1 MITPLRRSS
10 FRGICKYASSL
21 LLAAVSLCSAHLPV
35 QAQVNGVGQKPYL
48 GWSTFSEQS
57 INGSFLTQ
65 ANIQAQSDAL
75 AASGL
80 QQHGFQYINI
90 DSGWMST
97 FDANG
102 RPIPAAPNFPDIKAL
117 IDHIHAN
124 GQKAGIYWIPGI
136 EQPAVDG
143 NFPILGTPYTTQ
155 QIVAMPL
162 AQGNTFAGPL
172 PNPFHDKIDFTK
184 PGAQE
189 YINSVV
195 ALFASWGIDFIKLDS
210 VAPGSDVDSTAIDD
224 RPDVEAWSKAIAQ
237 SGRPIWL
244 TISWDI
250 DQDFLSTWQQFSN
263 ARRIDQDVECE
274 GGCATL
280 TDWPH
285 VILREYEAVGWEHS
299 TGPTMGWNDLDTLD
313 VGDGALDGLTPDEKQ
328 SAITLWAMVNAP
340 MYLGGDLTQ
349 LDSFAKSSLSNDEL
363 IAIDQSGHPAA
374 QMFGGYT
381 PVWVSDA
388 GDGSD
393 YVALFNL
400 NAFPTKVTVNWS
412 DLGFATAGSV
422 RDVWNRI
429 NLSGFSQNF
438 STVLA
443 GHGSRVLKVSRIGS
457 VPEPEGTVYEGESG
471 IFTGTATISNC
482 TACSGGAEAG
492 FLGGAPGTDTVTFN
506 NVQVARTG
514 TYLMEVDYLTEDPRA
529 YEYTINGGPSATLN
543 LGGGS
548 FSLPASTTVPVN
560 LTKGLNTI
568 TFGNAG
574 TFAPGLDRII
584 IRGNGNAIPS
594 ATTTYEA
601 EAATLTG
608 TSSVGGCSYCSGG
621 AIVGSFGAGA
631 GNSVTF
637 NNVTVPQSGMY
648 QLEVDYA
655 TSGPRTFFAT
665 VNNGTPIELDLNGST
680 FSDPQPIVIPVQL
693 NAGVNTISFGN
704 PNAGGFAPGLDS
716 ITVGPIVATPN
727 LSGAITH
734 KIGPEN
740 LRLWQLTLANGGAS
754 AATQTLLN
762 NFTIV
767 PSAGN
772 HGCKARILL
781 PTPVFL
787 GTIASASSRS
797 IEVPVSFTPS
807 CTNGDTFA
815 VHAVFSSGNGT
826 DVGTLATTNQPR

>member
-1 MITPLRRSS
+1 MKTPLRGAVQGQAR
-10 FRGICKYASSL
+10 KYAFSL
-21 LLAAVSLCSAHLPV
+21 LLAASGLLAPHWSA

-48 GWSTFSEQS
+48 GWSTFSEQT

-80 QQHGFQYINI
+80 QQHGFRYINI

-124 GQKAGIYWIPGI
+124 GQKAGIYWIPGT
-136 EQPAVDG
+136 EQPAVNG

-155 QIVAMPL
+155 QIVAIPL
-162 AQGNTFAGPL
+162 AQGNTFAAAP

-195 ALFASWGIDFIKLDS
+195 DLFASWGIDLIKLDA

-244 TISWDI
+244 TVSWDI

-263 ARRIDQDVECE
+263 ARRIDQDIECE

-299 TGPTMGWNDLDTLD
+299 IGPTMGWNDLDTLD
-313 VGDGALDGLTPDEKQ
+313 VGDGAIDGLTPDEKQ

-349 LDSFAKSSLSNDEL
+349 LDSFAKSALSNDEL
-363 IAIDQSGHPAA
+363 IAIDQSTHPGA
-374 QMFGGYT
+374 QVRGGFT
-381 PVWVSDA
+381 PVWVSDT
-388 GDGSD
+388 GDGYE

-412 DLGFATAGSV
+412 DLGFANALSV

-429 NLSGFSQNF
+429 DLGGFAGSF
-438 STVLA
+438 STVLV
-443 GHGSRVLKVSRIGS
+443 GHGARILKVRRAGNI
-457 VPEPEGTVYEGESG
+457 PEPDGNVYEGESG
-471 IFTGTATISNC
+471 IFTGTATISQC
-482 TACSGGAEAG
+482 SACSGGAEAG

-529 YEYTINGGPSATLN
+529 FEYTVNGGVSATLN

-548 FSLPASTTVPVN
+548 FNLPASTTVPVQ
-560 LTKGLNTI
+560 LKKGLNII

-584 IRGNGNAIPS
+584 IRGNGNVIPS
-594 ATTTYEA
+594 ASTTYEA

-608 TSSVGGCSYCSGG
+608 TANAGGCPYCSGG

-631 GNSVTF
+631 GNDVTF
-637 NNVTVPQSGMY
+637 NNVTVPESGTY

-655 TSGPRTFFAT
+655 TQGPRTFFAT

-680 FSDPQPIVIPVQL
+680 FSDPQPIIIPVQL
-693 NAGVNTISFGN
+693 NAGKNTIVFGN
-704 PNAGGFAPGLDS
+704 PNANGFAPGLDS
-716 ITVGPIVATPN
+716 ITVGPIVGTPN
-727 LSGAITH
+727 LSGAITG

-740 LRLWQLTLANGGAS
+740 LRLWQLTLTNKGTS
-754 AATQTLLN
+754 AASQALLN
-762 NFTIV
+762 SFTIV
-767 PSAGN
+767 PNAGN
-772 HGCKARILL
+772 HGCKAQIVV

-787 GTIASASSRS
+787 GSIAPGSNRS
-797 IEVPVSFTPS
+797 VEVPISFTPS
-807 CTNGDTFA
+807 CDKEDTFS
-815 VHAVFSSGNGT
+815 VHAVFSAGNGA
-826 DVGTLATTNQPR
+826 DVGTLAVSNQTK

>member
-1 MITPLRRSS
+1 MHTSTTCFHRIFRPLRAVALVS
-10 FRGICKYASSL
+10 ALSSL
-21 LLAAVSLCSAHLPV
+21 LPAA
-35 QAQVNGVGQKPYL
+35 AQVNDSGQRPYL
-48 GWSTFSEQS
+48 GWSTFSEQT
-57 INGSFLTQ
+57 INSSFLTQ

-75 AASGL
+75 AASRL

-155 QIVAMPL
+155 QIVAIPL

-189 YINSVV
+189 YINSIVD
-195 ALFASWGIDFIKLDS
+195 LFASWGIDFIKLDS
-210 VAPGSDVDSTAIDD
+210 VAPGSDVDNTSIDD
-224 RPDVEAWSKAIAQ
+224 RPDVEAWSKAIAK

-285 VILREYEAVGWEHS
+285 VILREYEAVGWEHNA
-299 TGPTMGWNDLDTLD
+299 GPTMGWNDLDTLD
-313 VGDGALDGLTPDEKQ
+313 VGNGSLDGLTTDEKQ

-349 LDSFAKSSLSNDEL
+349 LDSFAKSALSNDEL
-363 IAIDQSGHPAA
+363 IAIDQSTHPGV
-374 QMFGGYT
+374 QVRGGFT
-381 PVWVSDA
+381 PVWVSDT
-388 GDGSD
+388 GDGYE

-400 NAFPTKVTVNWS
+400 NAFPTKVTVNWN
-412 DLGFATAGSV
+412 DLGFAAAGSV

-429 NLSGFSQNF
+429 DLSGLSQGFSA
-438 STVLA
+438 VLV
-443 GHGSRVLKVSRIGS
+443 GHGSRVLKVRRIGG
-457 VPEPEGTVYEGESG
+457 VTEPGGTVYEGESG

-482 TACSGGAEAG
+482 AACSGGAEAG

-529 YEYTINGGPSATLN
+529 YEYTINGGPAATLN

-548 FSLPASTTVPVN
+548 FNLPASTTVPVN

-584 IRGNGNAIPS
+584 IRGDGNATPG

-608 TSSVGGCSYCSGG
+608 TSSIGGCPYCSGG

-680 FSDPQPIVIPVQL
+680 FSDPQPVVIPVQL

-716 ITVGPIVATPN
+716 ITVGPIVNNPD
-727 LSGAITH
+727 LSAAITR
-734 KIGPEN
+734 KSGTDD
-740 LRLWQLTLANGGAS
+740 LRLWHLTLSNTGS
-754 AATQTLLN
+754 DQAAQTTLDS
-762 NFTIV
+762 FTV
-767 PSAGN
+767 VSTDSSS
-772 HGCKARILL
+772 GCKAVA
-781 PTPVFL
+781 VFSAPLSL
-787 GTIASASSRS
+787 GTIPAAGSRS
-797 IEVPVSFTPS
+797 VTVPVVFSRACGTD
-807 CTNGDTFA
+807 NTFG
-815 VHAVFSSGNGT
+815 VHAVFSANQGA
-826 DVGTLATTNQPR
+826 DVGTLVSNSETE

>member
-1 MITPLRRSS
+1 MQTRLRGFGS
-10 FRGICKYASSL
+10 FQTRKYICSLFLAAIGL
-21 LLAAVSLCSAHLPV
+21 LLPHLPA

-48 GWSTFSEQS
+48 GWSTFSEQT

-143 NFPILGTPYTTQ
+143 NFRILGTPYTTQ
-155 QIVAMPL
+155 QIVAIPL

-189 YINSVV
+189 YINSIVD
-195 ALFASWGIDFIKLDS
+195 LFASWGIDFIKLDS
-210 VAPGSDVDSTAIDD
+210 VAPGSDVDSLAIDD

-244 TISWDI
+244 TVSWDI

-263 ARRIDQDVECE
+263 ARRIDQDIECE
-274 GGCATL
+274 GRCATL

-285 VILREYEAVGWEHS
+285 VVLREYEAVGWEHNA
-299 TGPTMGWNDLDTLD
+299 GPTMGWNDLDTLD
-313 VGDGALDGLTPDEKQ
+313 VGDGTLDGLTQDEKQ

-340 MYLGGDLTQ
+340 MYLGGDLTK
-349 LDSFAKSSLSNDEL
+349 LDSFAKSALSNDEV
-363 IAIDQSGHPAA
+363 IAIDQSEHPAT
-374 QMFGGYT
+374 QVRGGFT
-381 PVWVSDA
+381 PVWVSDTD
-388 GDGSD
+388 DGYE
-393 YVALFNL
+393 YVAIFNL
-400 NAFPTKVTVNWS
+400 NAFPTKVTVMWS
-412 DLGFATAGSV
+412 DLGFATAARV

-429 NLSGFSQNF
+429 NLGGFSSGF
-438 STVLA
+438 STVLV
-443 GHGSRVLKVSRIGS
+443 GHGSRVLKVRRVGRVS
-457 VPEPEGTVYEGESG
+457 EPEENVYEGESG
-471 IFTGTATISNC
+471 VFTGTATVSNC
-482 TACSGGAEAG
+482 SACSGGAEAG

-506 NVQVARTG
+506 NVEAPRAG

-529 YEYTINGGPSATLN
+529 YEYSINGGPSATLN

-548 FSLPASTTVPVN
+548 FSLPASTTVPVT
-560 LTKGLNTI
+560 LQKGLNAI

-584 IRGNGNAIPS
+584 IRGNGDAIPS
-594 ATTTYEA
+594 ASTTYEA

-608 TSSVGGCSYCSGG
+608 TASVGGCSYCSGG
-621 AIVGSFGAGA
+621 AIVGSFGAGV

-637 NNVTVPQSGMY
+637 NNVTVPDSGMY

-655 TSGPRTFFAT
+655 TQGPRTFFAT

-693 NAGVNTISFGN
+693 HAGVNTIAFGN
-704 PNAGGFAPGLDS
+704 PNEGGFAPGLDS
-716 ITVGPIVATPN
+716 ITVAPIVGTPD
-727 LSGAITH
+727 LSAAVTR
-734 KIGPEN
+734 KAGPAD
-740 LRLWQLTLANGGAS
+740 LRLWQVTLANGGNS
-754 AATQTLLN
+754 TAAQTLLN
-762 NFTIV
+762 SFTIV
-767 PSAGN
+767 PNTGDHGCRASVLLPMPLPVGPIAPLSTRSVEVPILFAPGCGKNDTFSVQAVFSAGN
-772 HGCKARILL
+772 G
-781 PTPVFL
+781 
-787 GTIASASSRS
+787 S
-797 IEVPVSFTPS
+797 
-807 CTNGDTFA
+807 
-815 VHAVFSSGNGT
+815 
-826 DVGTLATTNQPR
+826 DVGTLALSNENE

>member
-1 MITPLRRSS
+1 MITPLRGSN

-21 LLAAVSLCSAHLPV
+21 LLAAVSLCSAHLPA
-35 QAQVNGVGQKPYL
+35 QAQVNGVGQRPYL
-48 GWSTFSEQS
+48 GWSTFSEQT

-210 VAPGSDVDSTAIDD
+210 VAPGSDVDNTSIDD

-263 ARRIDQDVECE
+263 ARRIDQDIECE

-313 VGDGALDGLTPDEKQ
+313 VGDGSLDGLTPDEKQ

-349 LDSFAKSSLSNDEL
+349 LDSFAKSALSNDEL
-363 IAIDQSGHPAA
+363 IAIDQSGHPGE
-374 QMFGGYT
+374 QVRGGFT
-381 PVWVSDA
+381 PVWTSDTD
-388 GDGSD
+388 DGYE

-412 DLGFATAGSV
+412 DLGFTAASSV
-422 RDVWNRI
+422 RDVWDRI
-429 NLSGFSQNF
+429 DLGAFPGSF
-438 STVLA
+438 STVLV
-443 GHGSRVLKVSRIGS
+443 GHGSRILRVRHVGH
-457 VPEPEGTVYEGESG
+457 VAQPEGNVYEGESG

-548 FSLPASTTVPVN
+548 FALPASTTVPVN

-584 IRGNGNAIPS
+584 VRGDGNAIPS
-594 ATTTYEA
+594 TTTTYEA

-608 TSSVGGCSYCSGG
+608 TSSVGGCPYCSGG

-716 ITVGPIVATPN
+716 ITVGPIVNTPN

-734 KIGPEN
+734 KTGPAN
-740 LRLWQLTLANGGAS
+740 LRLWQLTLANGGTS

-762 NFTIV
+762 SFTIV
-767 PSAGN
+767 PNAGN
-772 HGCKARILL
+772 HGCKTKILL
-781 PTPVFL
+781 PTPIFL
-787 GTIASASSRS
+787 GNIAPASSRS

-826 DVGTLATTNQPR
+826 DVGTLATTNQTK

>member
-1 MITPLRRSS
+1 MQTSLRGFGS
-10 FRGICKYASSL
+10 FQTCKYIYSLFLAATGFL
-21 LLAAVSLCSAHLPV
+21 LLHSFA

-48 GWSTFSEQS
+48 GWSTFSEQT
-57 INGSFLTQ
+57 INSSFLTQ

-124 GQKAGIYWIPGI
+124 GQKGGIYWIPGI

-143 NFPILGTPYTTQ
+143 NFPILGTLYTTQ
-155 QIVAMPL
+155 QIVAIPL
-162 AQGNTFAGPL
+162 AQGNTFAAPP

-189 YINSVV
+189 YINSIVD
-195 ALFASWGIDFIKLDS
+195 LFASWGIDFIKLDA
-210 VAPGSDVDSTAIDD
+210 VAPGSDVDSLAIDD

-244 TISWDI
+244 TVSWDI

-263 ARRIDQDVECE
+263 ARRIDQDIECE
-274 GGCATL
+274 GRCATL

-285 VILREYEAVGWEHS
+285 VVLREYEAVGWEHNI
-299 TGPTMGWNDLDTLD
+299 GPTMGWNDLDTLD
-313 VGDGALDGLTPDEKQ
+313 VGDGTLDGLTQDEKQ

-340 MYLGGDLTQ
+340 MYLGGDLTK
-349 LDSFAKSSLSNDEL
+349 LDSFAKSALSNDEV
-363 IAIDQSGHPAA
+363 IAIDQSEHPGT
-374 QMFGGYT
+374 QVRGGFT
-381 PVWVSDA
+381 PVWVSDTN
-388 GDGSD
+388 DGYE

-400 NAFPTKVTVNWS
+400 NAFPTQVTVRWS
-412 DLGFATAGSV
+412 DLGFAAAASV

-429 NLSGFSQNF
+429 NLGSFSNSF

-443 GHGSRVLKVSRIGS
+443 GHGSRVLKVRRVGS
-457 VPEPEGTVYEGESG
+457 VSDPGGTVYEGESG
-471 IFTGTATISNC
+471 SFTGTATVSNC
-482 TACSGGAEAG
+482 SACSGGAEAG

-506 NVQVARTG
+506 NVEAPRAG
-514 TYLMEVDYLTEDPRA
+514 TYFMEVDYLTEDPRA
-529 YEYTINGGPSATLN
+529 YEYNIDGGPSATLN

-548 FSLPASTTVPVN
+548 FNLPSSTTVPVTLN
-560 LTKGLNTI
+560 KGLNTI

-584 IRGNGNAIPS
+584 IRGNGDAIPS
-594 ATTTYEA
+594 TSTTYEA
-601 EAATLTG
+601 AAATLTG
-608 TSSVGGCSYCSGG
+608 TASVGGCPYCSGG
-621 AIVGSFGAGA
+621 AIVGSFGGGA

-637 NNVTVPQSGMY
+637 NNVTVPDGGMY

-655 TSGPRTFFAT
+655 TQGPRTFFAT

-693 NAGVNTISFGN
+693 QAGVNTISFGN
-704 PNAGGFAPGLDS
+704 PNEGGFAPGLDN
-716 ITVGPIVATPN
+716 ITVAPIVGTPD
-727 LSGAITH
+727 LSAAVTR
-734 KIGPEN
+734 KAGPAD
-740 LRLWQLTLANGGAS
+740 LRLWQVTLANGGNS

-762 NFTIV
+762 TFTIV
-767 PSAGN
+767 PNAGN
-772 HGCKARILL
+772 HGCKASVLL
-781 PTPVFL
+781 PTPLPV
-787 GTIASASSRS
+787 GSIAPSSTRS
-797 IEVPVSFTPS
+797 VEVPILFAPG
-807 CTNGDTFA
+807 CGKNDTFS
-815 VHAVFSSGNGT
+815 VQAVFSAGNGS
-826 DVGTLATTNQPR
+826 DVSTLALTNETE

>member
-1 MITPLRRSS
+1 MKTQLRGSGQRQT
-10 FRGICKYASSL
+10 RRYALSL
-21 LLAAVSLCSAHLPV
+21 LLATSSLFAPHQFV

-48 GWSTFSEQS
+48 GWSTFSEQT
-57 INGSFLTQ
+57 INSGFLTQ

-90 DSGWMST
+90 DSGWQST

-117 IDHIHAN
+117 VDHIHAN

-136 EQPAVDG
+136 EQPAVNG

-155 QIVAMPL
+155 QIVAIPL
-162 AQGNTFAGPL
+162 AQGNTFAAPP

-189 YINSVV
+189 YINSIVN
-195 ALFASWGIDFIKLDS
+195 LFASWGIDFIKLDS

-237 SGRPIWL
+237 SGLPIWL
-244 TISWDI
+244 TVSWDI

-263 ARRIDQDVECE
+263 ARRIDQDIECE

-285 VILREYEAVGWEHS
+285 VVLREHEAVGWEHS
-299 TGPTMGWNDLDTLD
+299 AGPTMGWNDLDTLD
-313 VGDGALDGLTPDEKQ
+313 VGDGAIDGLTPDEKQ

-349 LDSFAKSSLSNDEL
+349 LDSFAKSALSNDEL
-363 IAIDQSGHPAA
+363 IAIDQSTHPGA
-374 QMFGGYT
+374 QVRGGFT
-381 PVWVSDA
+381 PVW
-388 GDGSD
+388 GSD
-393 YVALFNL
+393 TQDGYEYVALFNL
-400 NAFPTKVTVNWS
+400 NAFPTAVTVNWS
-412 DLGFATAGSV
+412 DLGFSNALSV

-429 NLSGFSQNF
+429 DLGGFSGSF
-438 STVLA
+438 STVLV
-443 GHGSRVLKVSRIGS
+443 GHGSRILRVRRSGNVT
-457 VPEPEGTVYEGESG
+457 EPSGTVYEGESG
-471 IFTGTATISNC
+471 IFTGTATVSQC
-482 TACSGGAEAG
+482 AACSGGAEAG

-514 TYLMEVDYLTEDPRA
+514 TYLMEVDYATEDPRA
-529 YEYTINGGPSATLN
+529 FEYTINGGQSATLN

-548 FSLPASTTVPVN
+548 FNLPASTTVPVRLN
-560 LTKGLNTI
+560 EGLNVI

-594 ATTTYEA
+594 VTTTYEA
-601 EAATLTG
+601 EAATLSG
-608 TSSVGGCSYCSGG
+608 TATAGGCTYCSGG
-621 AIVGSFGAGA
+621 GIVGSFGAGV
-631 GNSVTF
+631 GNDVTF
-637 NNVTVPQSGMY
+637 NNVTVPSSGMY

-693 NAGVNTISFGN
+693 NAGKNTIVFGN
-704 PNAGGFAPGLDS
+704 PNANGFAPGLDS
-716 ITVGPIVATPN
+716 ITVGPIVATSN
-727 LSGAITH
+727 LSGTITG

-740 LRLWQLTLANGGAS
+740 LRLWRLTFTNGGKSVAPQ
-754 AATQTLLN
+754 ALLN
-762 NFTIV
+762 SFTIV
-767 PSAGN
+767 PNAGN
-772 HGCKARILL
+772 HGCRAQVLL
-781 PTPVFL
+781 PMPLFL
-787 GTIASASSRS
+787 GSIAPSSSRFV
-797 IEVPVSFTPS
+797 EVPISFTPS
-807 CTNGDTFA
+807 CDKEDTFA
-815 VHAVFSSGNGT
+815 VHAVFSAGNGA
-826 DVGTLATTNQPR
+826 DVGTLAISNQTK